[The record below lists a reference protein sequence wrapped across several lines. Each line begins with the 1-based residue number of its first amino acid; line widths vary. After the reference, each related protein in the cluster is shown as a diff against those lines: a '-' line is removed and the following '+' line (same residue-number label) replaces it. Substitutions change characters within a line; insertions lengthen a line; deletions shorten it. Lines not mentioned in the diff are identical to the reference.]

1 MALIH
6 EQLYRSTDLARIDMV
21 QYIQDLAL
29 SLLSSFGKVVADVAL
44 QSDIAEVELDGDQA
58 MPCGLIVNELVTNA
72 LKYAFADT
80 GNGVLFIGLGMGK
93 GAELEIVVRDNGVG
107 LPSEFDYRQATLL
120 GLRLVHT
127 LVQQLRGTMEIIGGG
142 GAEFKICFT
151 PTTTNPSKRRGTPN
165 ENEPA
170 F

>member
-1 MALIH
+1 
-6 EQLYRSTDLARIDMV
+6 
-21 QYIQDLAL
+21 
-29 SLLSSFGKVVADVAL
+29 
-44 QSDIAEVELDGDQA
+44 
-58 MPCGLIVNELVTNA
+58 
-72 LKYAFADT
+72 
-80 GNGVLFIGLGMGK
+80 
-93 GAELEIVVRDNGVG
+93 GAELEIVVRDNGVR
-107 LPSEFDYRQATLL
+107 LPSEFYYRQATFL

-151 PTTTNPSKRRGTPN
+151 PTTTNLSKRRGTPN

>member
-1 MALIH
+1 
-6 EQLYRSTDLARIDMV
+6 
-21 QYIQDLAL
+21 
-29 SLLSSFGKVVADVAL
+29 
-44 QSDIAEVELDGDQA
+44 
-58 MPCGLIVNELVTNA
+58 MPCGLIVYELVTNA

-80 GNGVLFIGLGMGK
+80 GNGVLFIGLRMGK
-93 GAELEIVVRDNGVG
+93 AAELEIIVRDSGVG
-107 LPSEFDYRQATLL
+107 LPYEFDYRQDTSL

-127 LVQQLRGTMEIIGGG
+127 VVQQLRGTMEIIGGG

-151 PTTTNPSKRRGTPN
+151 PTTTNLSKRRGTPN